1 MTRTIRRLAVPVLVG
16 LGLLVP
22 APAAFAAPGD
32 ASAVSTFELT
42 CDGALSTLTVGGGPW
57 SAAHVAETG
66 AIFVPTATHAV
77 LQDPTTGEI
86 VWEEDDVKGAPKPS
100 TSTCSETFEMDGL
113 IATFVVEGTM
123 H

>member
-1 MTRTIRRLAVPVLVG
+1 MTRNIVRLAIPALVA

-22 APAAFAAPGD
+22 APAAFATPGSG
-32 ASAVSTFELT
+32 SAVTTFQLT
-42 CDGALSTLTVGGGPW
+42 CDGVLSTLTVGGGPW

-66 AIFVPTATHAV
+66 KTFVPTATHAI

-86 VWEEDDVKGAPKPS
+86 VFQEDDLKGAPKRS
-100 TSTCSETFEMDGL
+100 TTTCSETFEMDGL

>member
-1 MTRTIRRLAVPVLVG
+1 MTRNIRRLAIPVLVA
-16 LGLLVP
+16 LGLVVP
-22 APAAFAAPGD
+22 APAAFAAPAN
-32 ASAVSTFELT
+32 ASAVSTFQLT

-57 SAAHVAETG
+57 SAAHVAETSQT
-66 AIFVPTATHAV
+66 FVPTATHAV
-77 LQDPTTGEI
+77 LQDPITGEI
-86 VWEEDDVKGAPKPS
+86 VWQEDDLKGAPKPS

>member
-1 MTRTIRRLAVPVLVG
+1 MTRKIGRLAIPALVA
-16 LGLLVP
+16 LGLLIP
-22 APAAFAAPGD
+22 APAALAAPGSG
-32 ASAVSTFELT
+32 SAVSTFQLT
-42 CDGALSTLTVGGGPW
+42 CDGVLSTLTVGGGPW

-66 AIFVPTATHAV
+66 KVFVPTATHAV

-86 VWEEDDVKGAPKPS
+86 VFQQDDFKGAPKPS
-100 TSTCSETFEMDGL
+100 TTTCSETFEMDGL